1 MDPHF
6 LDAILHLRR
15 IQDDPVTDAM
25 NPVDMPVVQPGRGIS
40 VAPLNRLNQ
49 GFVWDRILSIH
60 HSYNTY
66 ELLKENE
73 YKKIDLF
80 SR

>member
-1 MDPHF
+1 
-6 LDAILHLRR
+6 
-15 IQDDPVTDAM
+15 V
-25 NPVDMPVVQPGRGIS
+25 NC
-40 VAPLNRLNQ
+40 LNQ

-66 ELLKENE
+66 ESMIKNE

-80 SR
+80 FR